1 MGRDF
6 DETQL
11 GLDAQAISDR
21 TDGGGEAVVYSGTTY
36 SGVFAQVNAEL
47 TFEDVGRDD
56 KREVILVV
64 ARAAL
69 TAGFAVDSSVYRPWD
84 STTYTVIKADP
95 DEAWWEYRLVRP
107 Y

>member
-11 GLDAQAISDR
+11 GSDAEAIADR
-21 TDGGGEAVVYSGTTY
+21 TDGGGEAVIYSGVTY
-36 SGVFAQVNAEL
+36 SGIFAQVNADL
-47 TFEDVGRDD
+47 TFEDVGREIQ
-56 KREVILVV
+56 RQVVLVV
-64 ARAAL
+64 PRASL
-69 TAGFAVDSSVYRPWD
+69 TAGFPVDSSVYRPWD